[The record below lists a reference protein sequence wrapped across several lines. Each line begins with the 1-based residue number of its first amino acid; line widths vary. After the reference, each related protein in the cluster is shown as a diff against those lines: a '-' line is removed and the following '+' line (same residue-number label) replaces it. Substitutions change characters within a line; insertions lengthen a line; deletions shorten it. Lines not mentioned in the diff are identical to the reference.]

1 MLIEMKSPAF
11 KIKNEERPPI
21 RFKEGLNVVLG
32 KNDGAMSIGKSSALL
47 AIDFAF
53 GGDTYI
59 KSDGVKQEGHH
70 TIFFAFE
77 FEGGKYCF
85 ARNTGDADSIYICD
99 SNYDLTGNSY
109 TKGEFTDW
117 LKQKYQIDFAGL
129 SFRTVLGSFFRV
141 YGKKNTDELNPL
153 QGIPGQNME
162 KSITAILTLFNK
174 YGEIEEFKD
183 SVTEHKKKLDAYKQ
197 ARKYNFISD
206 LVGGNKKYEENLATI
221 RSLELQL
228 STMMEEAEKG
238 HSEEDIEKNKQQA
251 ALMTAKLNIETDI
264 QTKEMKLRLVNM
276 SLEYG
281 LYPTETD
288 MSSLQEFFP
297 TVNLRKLYEVERY
310 HQKLAKI
317 LDKQFAFEREIIQ
330 SEIIT
335 LQEQLQQVKSQ
346 IRELGFVGNLSK
358 EFLDRHSALKGEI
371 DALKTQNQAYLTLK
385 ELQEAKASADKIL
398 IKSIENILREIEN
411 ELNTKM
417 KEINAALFSTPRKP
431 PYIHFNK
438 YDSYKFE
445 TPDDTGTG
453 SNFKGMIVYDLAVLL
468 CTALPALAHDS
479 LLFKNLEKDVE
490 DGIIK
495 IYDSTDKQIFIAYDK
510 QGDCRPETR
519 ETLEKNTILRLSID
533 GCELYGRSW
542 NKEENN

>member
-1 MLIEMKSPAF
+1 
-11 KIKNEERPPI
+11 
-21 RFKEGLNVVLG
+21 
-32 KNDGAMSIGKSSALL
+32 
-47 AIDFAF
+47 
-53 GGDTYI
+53 
-59 KSDGVKQEGHH
+59 
-70 TIFFAFE
+70 
-77 FEGGKYCF
+77 
-85 ARNTGDADSIYICD
+85 
-99 SNYDLTGNSY
+99 
-109 TKGEFTDW
+109 
-117 LKQKYQIDFAGL
+117 
-129 SFRTVLGSFFRV
+129 
-141 YGKKNTDELNPL
+141 
-153 QGIPGQNME
+153 
-162 KSITAILTLFNK
+162 
-174 YGEIEEFKD
+174 
-183 SVTEHKKKLDAYKQ
+183 
-197 ARKYNFISD
+197 
-206 LVGGNKKYEENLATI
+206 
-221 RSLELQL
+221 
-228 STMMEEAEKG
+228 
-238 HSEEDIEKNKQQA
+238 
-251 ALMTAKLNIETDI
+251 
-264 QTKEMKLRLVNM
+264 M

-281 LYPTETD
+281 LYPTEAD
-288 MSSLQEFFP
+288 MSALQEFFP

-411 ELNTKM
+411 EFNTKM

-519 ETLEKNTILRLSID
+519 ETLEKNTILRLSTD